1 MLIVRI
7 NRLLSA
13 VILVSVFAAPAFAQP
28 LGSSFTY
35 QGVLKNG
42 SSPANGLYD
51 ARFRLYDALAG
62 GTQVGATLCLDNLGV
77 INGLL
82 TTSLDFGPQF
92 NGAARY
98 LEIEVRADSGLDCNT
113 LAGFTILGP
122 RQALSATP
130 YALHALNASISGTQG
145 GTVSFTNAA
154 NTYAGSGAALTNL
167 NASSISSGLLGSAFL
182 GGVYTNALTF
192 ASASNV
198 FVGDGSGLVDVDAAT
213 LNGFEASDF
222 LQSVPTPLVLSASSP
237 LLPVIGGANSSAA
250 AGVSGVSGV
259 ASANGVENY
268 GVYGQSNSNL
278 GYGVRGVA
286 NVTTVPQASAGV
298 FDSSSGNVG
307 IGVKGH
313 ATGTGGTGILG
324 EVFDP
329 TAVAGVV
336 GAFNATSGF
345 GYGVMGFSNAP
356 QGRGVNGLAMAN
368 TGENYGVYGK
378 SNSESGFGVRGV
390 ADDSALS
397 FTSAGVYGSS
407 SGESGRG
414 VMGTAGGSTGIG
426 VIGIINNSQGYA
438 GVIGFADVNSG
449 SAIGVQGMTGAPAG
463 KGVAGFAGSG
473 SSENFGVYGH
483 TNSSAGHG
491 VYGHAE
497 SNTGATR
504 GVYGISDSTGG
515 RGVQGYATSSTGT
528 NYGVLGRSDS
538 SAGYGVYGQTV
549 PATGTNYAV
558 YASGNSGASGTKSFR
573 IDHPSDPANKYLL
586 HYSAES
592 DEVINFYS
600 GKVTLDGASEAIVDL
615 PAYFALINKDPR
627 YTLTAIGAAMPN
639 LHVALEIDETS
650 LALGER
656 AEPGQAAPPCWFKIA
671 GGVPHA
677 KVSWRV
683 DAVRND
689 RWMRTHG
696 APVEID
702 KQGEERGTYQHPE
715 LFGQSAELGMD
726 RATPRPTDVAGDR

>member
-113 LAGFTILGP
+113 LAGFVILGP
-122 RQALSATP
+122 RQPLTATP

-145 GTVSFTNAA
+145 GAVSFTNAA
-154 NTYAGSGAALTNL
+154 NTYAGSGALLGNL
-167 NASSISSGLLGSAFL
+167 NAASISSGTLGGAHLAGAYSNALTLNNASNAFTGSFTGNGAALTNVDAQTLDGIDSSAFL
-182 GGVYTNALTF
+182 QSIPSPLALT
-192 ASASNV
+192 STSV
-198 FVGDGSGLVDVDAAT
+198 
-213 LNGFEASDF
+213 NGTIRGTNTS
-222 LQSVPTPLVLSASSP
+222 T
-237 LLPVIGGANSSAA
+237 A
-250 AGVSGVSGV
+250 AGVSGVYGI
-259 ASANGVENY
+259 ASAGNLENY
-268 GVYGQSNSNL
+268 GVYGESTSGF

-286 NVTTVPQASAGV
+286 NSSNEQTPSAGVFGSSTGVGGLGVRGDAYGNLGIGVQGTVSDVNASAGV
-298 FDSSSGNVG
+298 FGSVT
-307 IGVKGH
+307 
-313 ATGTGGTGILG
+313 ATTGTASGVLGISEAASGRGVQGVVFGGTG
-324 EVFDP
+324 
-329 TAVAGVV
+329 
-336 GAFNATSGF
+336 S
-345 GYGVMGFSNAP
+345 
-356 QGRGVNGLAMAN
+356 
-368 TGENYGVYGK
+368 NYGVYGK
-378 SNSESGFGVRGV
+378 SSS
-390 ADDSALS
+390 
-397 FTSAGVYGSS
+397 TAGVGTYGEAAAT
-407 SGESGRG
+407 SG
-414 VMGTAGGSTGIG
+414 T
-426 VIGIINNSQGYA
+426 
-438 GVIGFADVNSG
+438 
-449 SAIGVQGMTGAPAG
+449 
-463 KGVAGFAGSG
+463 
-473 SSENFGVYGH
+473 
-483 TNSSAGHG
+483 
-491 VYGHAE
+491 
-497 SNTGATR
+497 TR
-504 GVYGISDSTGG
+504 GVYGVADSTSG
-515 RGVQGYATSSTGT
+515 RGVQGYATASTGT
-528 NYGVLGRSDS
+528 NYGVLGRTDS
-538 SAGYGVYGQTV
+538 STGYGVYGQTV
-549 PATGTNYAV
+549 PTTGTNYAV
-558 YASGNSGASGTKSFR
+558 FASGNSGASGTKSFR

-600 GKVTLDGASEAIVDL
+600 GKVTLDGAGEAIVDL

-650 LALGER
+650 LALGAS